1 VDKLLESIRGGE
13 SRGMSS
19 TAVAMVSPYTITVV
33 VPTRNEAQNIEKLLS
48 GLKEA
53 CPNCE
58 MLVVDDSDDNTS
70 ALALSFGARV
80 VKGKRKGLGQAIL
93 DGIQASKG
101 DIVVVMDADLSH
113 SPKDV
118 PKLLHPILRQ
128 GYDMTIGSRYCPGGK
143 VVGWELS
150 RRIVSRVACLLAL
163 PVTTIK
169 DSTSGFFA
177 FRKEIIKGIELK
189 GTSWKIMLEIWAKAH
204 PVAVK
209 EVPIVFSVR
218 TAGKSKF
225 NREQMRAYLRHLWLL
240 CLFKYQRFIKFCVV
254 GSTGAAI
261 TFFLTWLFTDV
272 FGLFYLLSL
281 VFAVGV
287 ATITNYTFNAL
298 WTFKVEA
305 KPDSPDYEWNAF
317 YQGNPIQRWW
327 KQGIAKAIWK
337 MLPREGKVLDVGAGS
352 SPNCSYF
359 KDVTVMD
366 ADAGKLATLKAKMPH
381 ISTIVGSACK
391 LEFPDASFDSVTCI
405 EVLEHLPS
413 PKRAVEEIARVLKI
427 GGKAVIATPD
437 YSKRQWL
444 LAEKFTSYRNGHVSR
459 FTKND
464 LEMLC
469 RRYKLVPRD
478 HQYICGCDLCELFE
492 KVK

>member
-1 VDKLLESIRGGE
+1 
-13 SRGMSS
+13 MNQ
-19 TAVAMVSPYTITVV
+19 VSLII
-33 VPTRNEAQNIEKLLS
+33 PTRNEAENIEVLLS
-48 GLKEA
+48 GLKEV
-53 CPNCE
+53 CPNAE
-58 MLVVDDSDDNTS
+58 MLVVDDSDDNTI
-70 ALALSFGARV
+70 ALALRCGARV

-101 DIVVVMDADLSH
+101 EIVVVMDADLSH

-118 PKLLHPILRQ
+118 PRLLYPILRQ
-128 GYDMTIGSRYCPGGK
+128 GFDMVIGSRYTRGGK

-150 RRIVSRVACLLAL
+150 RKIVSRVACLLAL

-177 FRKEIIKGIELK
+177 FRKEIIKGVELK

-209 EVPIVFSVR
+209 EVPITFSVR

-225 NREQMRAYLRHLWLL
+225 NKQQMRAYLRHLWLL

-254 GSTGAAI
+254 GSSGAAI
-261 TFFLTWLFTDV
+261 TFFLTWLLTDI

-305 KPDSPDYEWNAF
+305 KPDAPDYEWNAF

-327 KQGIAKAIWK
+327 KQSIAKAIWK
-337 MLPREGKVLDVGAGS
+337 MLPKGGRLLDLGCGS
-352 SPNCSYF
+352 SPNSSLYS
-359 KDVTVMD
+359 DVTAVD
-366 ADAGKLATLKAKMPH
+366 LDQGKLATLKAKMPH

-413 PKRAVEEIARVLKI
+413 PKKAVEEIARVLKI

-437 YSKRQWL
+437 YSKKQWL
-444 LAEKFTSYRNGHVSR
+444 LAEKFTAYRNGHVSR
-459 FTKND
+459 LTKQG

-478 HQYICGCDLCELFE
+478 HAYILGCDLCELFE

>member
-1 VDKLLESIRGGE
+1 MQQV
-13 SRGMSS
+13 
-19 TAVAMVSPYTITVV
+19 TVV
-33 VPTRNEAQNIEKLLS
+33 IPCKNEESNIGTLLTELRKQS
-48 GLKEA
+48 AAYEL
-53 CPNCE
+53 
-58 MLVVDDSDDNTS
+58 LVVDDSTDRTVEIS
-70 ALALSFGARV
+70 RSLGARV
-80 VKGKRKGLGQAIL
+80 VRGKGRGLGQAIL
-93 DGIQASKG
+93 DGIAAASG
-101 DIVVVMDADLSH
+101 DIIVVCDADLSH
-113 SPKDV
+113 RPQDV

-128 GYDMTIGSRYCPGGK
+128 GFDMTIGSRYCKGGK

-209 EVPIVFSVR
+209 EVPITFCVR
-218 TAGKSKF
+218 QAGKSKF
-225 NREQMRAYLRHLWLL
+225 NREQMVAYLKHLWLL
-240 CLFKYQRFIKFCVV
+240 CLFKYQRFIKFCCV
-254 GSTGAAI
+254 GASGAAI
-261 TFFLTWLFTDV
+261 TFFLTWLFTDI

-337 MLPREGKVLDVGAGS
+337 MLPKGGKLLDIGCGS
-352 SPNCSYF
+352 SPNNSRYS
-359 KDVTVMD
+359 DVTAVD
-366 ADAGKLATLKAKMPH
+366 LDQGKLATLKSKMPH

-413 PKRAVEEIARVLKI
+413 PKRAVEEIARVLKV

-437 YSKRQWL
+437 YSKKQWL

-464 LEMLC
+464 LEILC
-469 RRYKLVPRD
+469 RRYKLMPKDYV
-478 HQYICGCDLCELFE
+478 YIAGCDLCELFVKE
-492 KVK
+492 K